1 MIASCF
7 RDRVHDTIHLLI
19 IMFIIHIISNLSGLG
34 SELDTEGQV
43 LFYTGAKDI
52 SYIYINVY
60 WRTE

>member
-7 RDRVHDTIHLLI
+7 RDRVHDTIRLLF

-34 SELDTEGQV
+34 SESDTEGQV